1 VTEGRSRVRDVWR
14 RIHYVWVRVGLA
26 ALVVLPIAA
35 FLMFRAQGLPPDT
48 WSASES
54 LSIDDNNEYIRF
66 DAPQAGNADRVIV
79 LPGCPVE
86 AEAYAPLARGL
97 AIRGLTAI
105 VVKIPYRCAPFP
117 THVAALHARVL
128 QVLATCSSCLWTI
141 AGHSRGARHALEAVA
156 AMPNR
161 FARLVL
167 MGSTHP
173 RERDFSRLSIPVLKI
188 EASNDGVAP
197 REASAANRR
206 LLPAA
211 TRWNVI
217 EGGNHAQFAYYGW
230 QLFDG
235 AATIARE
242 QQHDEAVAA
251 VLSFINETALGQQLR

>member
-1 VTEGRSRVRDVWR
+1 VTEPHSRVRAVWR
-14 RIHYVWVRVGLA
+14 RVHYVWIRVGLA
-26 ALVVLPIAA
+26 ALVGMPLAA
-35 FLMFRAQGLPPDT
+35 YLVFRAQGLPPDT
-48 WSASES
+48 WAATGS
-54 LSIDDNNEYIRF
+54 LSIDDNDEYLQF
-66 DAPQAGNADRVIV
+66 GAGQSGGERVII

-97 AIRGLTAI
+97 ATRGLTAF
-105 VVKIPYRCAPFP
+105 VVRIPFRCAPLP
-117 THVAALHARVL
+117 SQVATLHGRL
-128 QVLATCSSCLWTI
+128 QRIVATCPPCVWTI
-141 AGHSRGARHALEAVA
+141 AGHSRGASHALEAVA

-235 AATIARE
+235 LASVSRQA
-242 QQHDEAVAA
+242 QHAQVIDAMT
-251 VLSFINETALGQQLR
+251 SFIMDKK